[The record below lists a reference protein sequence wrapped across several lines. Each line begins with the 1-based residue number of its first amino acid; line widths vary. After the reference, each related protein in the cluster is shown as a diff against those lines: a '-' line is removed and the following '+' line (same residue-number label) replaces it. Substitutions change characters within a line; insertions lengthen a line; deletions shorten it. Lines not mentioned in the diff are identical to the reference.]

1 MPGQPSVKI
10 RIIPKRATETISI
23 SAVDYLNK
31 FKKKFF
37 NPKLVEFFIFGKT
50 TVGNNIYFEIRSM
63 RVNEFIT
70 MLDDFE
76 IRWKHITE
84 PYK

>member
-1 MPGQPSVKI
+1 MANDVPTK
-10 RIIPKRATETISI
+10 IIPRRATETVSI
-23 SAVDYLNK
+23 SGVDYIGK
-31 FKKKFF
+31 FKKKF
-37 NPKLVEFFIFGKT
+37 NRPDLIQFFIFNKT

-63 RVNEFIT
+63 RVNEFVK

-76 IRWKHITE
+76 IRWRHITE